1 MFHNLPGY
9 AQEERWLF
17 PWVVEIPKEP
27 FLSAQKT
34 GFYKY
39 YIGSFEFPCGFR
51 SSLKSSDSLCCD
63 LRSLDSSNFDNKK
76 FRLNVDTMPLLP
88 PFLPCLGHD
97 NCKMR
102 ESTEKSLAPDTT
114 RHCAVNEIVAI
125 VCFAGLRENIS
136 GQHKDLWH
144 ALHEFDFFSH
154 EQHGHAADCPE
165 QIVCAGRFPG
175 VTRKSG

>member
-114 RHCAVNEIVAI
+114 N
-125 VCFAGLRENIS
+125 FS
-136 GQHKDLWH
+136 GKSKSMKPPRI
-144 ALHEFDFFSH
+144 FS
-154 EQHGHAADCPE
+154 GML
-165 QIVCAGRFPG
+165 VSR
-175 VTRKSG
+175 

>member
-114 RHCAVNEIVAI
+114 QKCRWQVFLLCIIHKVAG
-125 VCFAGLRENIS
+125 VFYARCVDLRYDAS
-136 GQHKDLWH
+136 QL
-144 ALHEFDFFSH
+144 
-154 EQHGHAADCPE
+154 
-165 QIVCAGRFPG
+165 PG
-175 VTRKSG
+175 VYCDSR